1 MMDYNEMKKL
11 SQEALNDPK
20 PGDYWQEM
28 YSWHMY
34 VLEVEETDSG
44 WLFAPKVKIITT
56 ISASSPCEFP
66 SDGKLQKRTHAEFK
80 TWLSY
85 GSIEGTWA
93 HCNKR
98 NANIDWWKPQPPSV
112 PATSESMDSSNPC
125 NRLSNELKTLKERYE
140 KLEKE
145 NEELKKRAQRILD
158 DVAGVLIN
166 HVELDKEK
174 ELKNE

>member
-1 MMDYNEMKKL
+1 MEYIEMKKL

-28 YSWHMY
+28 YTWHMY
-34 VLEVEETDSG
+34 VLDVEETDKG
-44 WLFAPKVKIITT
+44 KIITT
-56 ISASSPCEFP
+56 IAASSPCELP
-66 SDGKLQKRTHAEFK
+66 NDGKIEKREHAEFK
-80 TWLSY
+80 LWLSY

-93 HCNKR
+93 HCSKR

-145 NEELKKRAQRILD
+145 NEELKRRVQHVLD
-158 DVAGVLIN
+158 ALSGILIN
-166 HVELDKEK
+166 NVD
-174 ELKNE
+174 LK